1 MAQIL
6 QAEDVSKKFAS
17 RLAVNQLTL
26 SISSGEIVGFLGPN
40 GAGKTT
46 AMRMICGFFPP
57 SAGRILIDGVD
68 IQQEPT
74 IAKKMIGYLPE
85 TVSLYGDM
93 RVVEYLNFVAAVKGV
108 GFLNRTKSVK
118 EKIEQCGLGD
128 VSKRLIGRLSKGF
141 RQRVG
146 LAQAL
151 LGDPKLLVLDEP
163 TSGLDPKQISDIRA
177 LIHGLKKDRAVLF
190 STHILPEVSMLC
202 SRVVMLDQGRVLAS
216 GTVEELEAHLSED
229 FQIQVTI
236 LGRSKTT
243 EAVHVLQGIEGLKDI
258 HFVVAESEQVVLTCR
273 APAQLEF
280 RNVITEKLSRH
291 GISVLEIKREQLTLE
306 EIFLRLLK

>member
-6 QAEDVSKKFAS
+6 QVEDVSKKFAS
-17 RLAVNQLTL
+17 RSAVNKLTL

-57 SAGRILIDGVD
+57 SSGRILIDGVD
-68 IQQEPT
+68 IQQEPKA
-74 IAKKMIGYLPE
+74 AKRMIGYLPE
-85 TVSLYGDM
+85 TVSLYSDM

-108 GFLNRTKSVK
+108 GFLSRGKAVK

-128 VSKRLIGRLSKGF
+128 VQKRLIGRLSKGF
-141 RQRVG
+141 KQRVG

-151 LGDPKLLVLDEP
+151 LGEPKLLVLDEP

-177 LIHGLKKDRAVLF
+177 LIHSLKRDRAVLF

-216 GTVEELEAHLSED
+216 GTVEELEAHLAED
-229 FQIQVTI
+229 FQIQITI
-236 LGRSKTT
+236 LGRNKTT
-243 EAVHVLQGIEGLKDI
+243 EAVHVLESIAGLKDI
-258 HFVVAESEQVVLTCR
+258 HFVVTESEQVVLTCR
-273 APAQLEF
+273 APSQLEF
-280 RNVITEKLSRH
+280 RYVITEKLSKQ